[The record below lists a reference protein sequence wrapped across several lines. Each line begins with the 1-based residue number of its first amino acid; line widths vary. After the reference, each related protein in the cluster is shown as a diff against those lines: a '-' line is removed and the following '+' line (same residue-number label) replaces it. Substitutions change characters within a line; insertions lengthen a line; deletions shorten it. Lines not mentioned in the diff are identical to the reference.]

1 MGMTKEDK
9 FAIGMAIQKIA
20 MSVDD
25 ETLNRI
31 KPYLNTIEDT
41 IVMAEKRNINQKNDT
56 KPPCYVKGSK

>member
-9 FAIGMAIQKIA
+9 FAIGMAIQNIA

-41 IVMAEKRNINQKNDT
+41 IVMAEKRGTDEN
-56 KPPCYVKGSK
+56 V